1 MNRVIQNDL
10 TAPELLLQ
18 ELGVTEPDDIDL
30 EPIAYH
36 IGCQVRYRSLDGCE
50 ACILGAGDRA
60 IITITTRTI
69 KARRRFSLGHELG
82 HWHYHR
88 GRSSICRPDDIGNQ
102 THSPLHPERI
112 ADNYAADLL
121 LPRYL
126 FEPRLIGAARPSF
139 ATVEQLATQF
149 RTSITATALRF
160 VEFTPSVMLICH
172 ALKGRKWFKPSKD
185 IPSRWF
191 PRDDL
196 DADSYAFDILNGEE
210 DRSRIVKIGADAWFD
225 RSEAGRYEIFEETIR
240 VGASEILILLT
251 LSAPEMLD
259 DWTRR

>member
-1 MNRVIQNDL
+1 MNRVIRNDL

-18 ELGVTEPDDIDL
+18 ELGVTEPNDIDL

-36 IGCQVRYRSLDGCE
+36 VGCEVRYRRLDGCE
-50 ACILGAGDRA
+50 ACILGDDDRA
-60 IITITTRTI
+60 IITITTRAS
-69 KARRRFSLGHELG
+69 KARQRFSLGHELG

-88 GRSSICRPDDIGNQ
+88 GRSSICRPDDIANQ
-102 THSPLHPERI
+102 TRSPLDRERI
-112 ADNYAADLL
+112 ADGYAADLL

-126 FEPRLIGAARPSF
+126 FEPRLIGAVRPSF
-139 ATVEQLATQF
+139 TTVERLAPEF

-172 ALKGRKWFKPSKD
+172 GSNGRRWFKPAKD
-185 IPSRWF
+185 VPSRWF

-196 DADSYAFDILNGEE
+196 DPDSYAFDVLFGEN

-225 RSEAGRYEIFEETIR
+225 RSEAKRYEIFEETLR
-240 VGASEILILLT
+240 VGASETLTLLT
-251 LSAPEMLD
+251 LNVPEMLEE
-259 DWTRR
+259 WRR

>member
-1 MNRVIQNDL
+1 MNRVIRNEL

-18 ELGVTEPDDIDL
+18 ELGVTKPDEIDL

-36 IGCQVRYRSLDGCE
+36 VGCQVRYRSLDGCE
-50 ACILGAGDRA
+50 ACILGADDRA
-60 IITITTRTI
+60 IITITTRVS
-69 KARRRFSLGHELG
+69 KARQRFSLGHELG
-82 HWHYHR
+82 HWHHHR
-88 GRSSICRPDDIGNQ
+88 GRSICRPDDIANQ
-102 THSPLHPERI
+102 SRTPLDPERI
-112 ADNYAADLL
+112 ADGYAADLL

-126 FEPRLIGAARPSF
+126 FEPRLTAAGRPSLT
-139 ATVEQLATQF
+139 TVERLAAEF

-172 ALKGRKWFKPSKD
+172 ASNRRKWFKPAKH

-196 DADSYAFDILNGEE
+196 DSDSYAFDCLFGDK

-225 RSEAGRYEIFEETIR
+225 RSEASRYEIFEETIR
-240 VGASEILILLT
+240 ISGDEILTLLT
-251 LSAPEMLD
+251 LNVPKMLEE
-259 DWTRR
+259 WSR